1 MAKPELGT
9 KRVCVSCGAKFYDL
23 TKTPAIC
30 PKCGTEQPPEQ
41 PRVRRSGGNV
51 LEEKRRAKVLPVP
64 GIEDPDVE
72 TDADADADAD
82 AEEVE
87 EDVLEDTSDLE
98 DGADAIAEV
107 EVEVETGE
115 EER

>member
-23 TKTPAIC
+23 TKTPAVC

-51 LEEKRRAKVLPVP
+51 LEEKRRAKVVPVP
-64 GIEDPDVE
+64 GVEDPDVE
-72 TDADADADAD
+72 TDADAEE

-98 DGADAIAEV
+98 DGADAI
-107 EVEVETGE
+107 VEVETGE

>member
-23 TKTPAIC
+23 TKTPAVC

-72 TDADADADAD
+72 TDADT
-82 AEEVE
+82 EEVE

-107 EVEVETGE
+107 EVEVENDQ

>member
-9 KRVCVSCGAKFYDL
+9 KRVCVSCAAKFYDL

-51 LEEKRRAKVLPVP
+51 MEEKRRAKVLPVP
-64 GIEDPDVE
+64 GAEDPDVE
-72 TDADADADAD
+72 TDADS
-82 AEEVE
+82 EEAE
-87 EDVLEDTSDLE
+87 EDVLDDTSDLE
-98 DGADAIAEV
+98 DGADADAIAEV
-107 EVEVETGE
+107 EVEVETNE